1 MTLVVTTIIPSE
13 ALARL
18 LEIKELATDESQSV
32 TINE

>member
-18 LEIKELATDESQSV
+18 PKIDELAKDEGRFV
-32 TINE
+32 TSKE

>member
-18 LEIKELATDESQSV
+18 PKIDKIAKDERVSS
-32 TINE
+32 